1 MVRVLFY
8 TGCIALAVSA
18 AFLFLP
24 ALFAYILC
32 AGVVLA
38 TIICFIFKRKIKVF
52 NLLTMLVLISMI
64 CISGCFKLYFNVSSA
79 KDLDGQVAVVE
90 GYVCDDGISEDTYT
104 AFTVLVN
111 SITTENKSNYVPP
124 SFKVKIYDDEGLLLS
139 SYKDILFTARLNDI
153 DKSLKPSNYADGVY
167 MTASLIKI
175 NSISEADGF
184 HIQKLTHDTSYA
196 VKDILDR
203 YLNFDDAALSKAI
216 MLGDSSALDDDFYAS
231 VRASGVSHMLVVS
244 GMHLAIITILFLKL
258 FNKIKMPY
266 HLRYAL
272 LLVFTLFIMTTCGFS
287 KSVMRAGIT
296 LIIFLAGKLM
306 FKESDPLV
314 SLGAA
319 TTFMVIVN
327 PFLFGS
333 VGYLLSF
340 SSTFGIIWLSPRFL
354 SVFKRFQFN
363 GIFYKLYLIMVEILA
378 QTLGALFV
386 SLPILMFYFSSVSVA
401 APLTNLIL
409 CYPVTLVLWLLVFGA
424 LLSFVPVLSYF
435 CPSLFIISSY
445 LLRFIRF
452 IINRIG
458 MLPWA
463 VLPSKDEYYFVWIIL
478 AFAFII
484 LVILRRFKDYKSARI
499 ISAVS
504 IIISFTISIS
514 VVAYSLLSAPDYTNI
529 SVVKCRYGASVIVNR
544 GNDVLIVDAG
554 ESEASASRI
563 TYALQNLGKR
573 SADVLLLPYD
583 SQDTAAAGYLADK
596 IDINQIYVC
605 GYEKDENDIR
615 NSLPENTEIVYDNY
629 SGKVGDIS
637 YRATDEILQITVKGK
652 NIVISANQDLEP
664 GNQDIFIARGYIPEN
679 IDADNVYVCGNNI
692 KTDEV
697 PPQFTQITHTF
708 TKKLFD

>member
-32 AGVVLA
+32 ACVVLA
-38 TIICFIFKRKIKVF
+38 TVICFIFKRKIKVF

-64 CISGCFKLYFNVSSA
+64 CISGCFKLYFNAAST
-79 KDLDGQVAVVE
+79 KDLDGKVAVVQ
-90 GYVCDDGISEDTYT
+90 GYVCDDGVSEDTYT

-111 SITTENKSNYVPP
+111 SITTENKSHYVPP

-139 SYKDILFTARLNDI
+139 SYKDILFTARLNNI
-153 DKSLKPSNYADGVY
+153 DKDLRPSNYADGVY

-175 NSISEADGF
+175 NAVNEASGF
-184 HIQKLTHDTSYA
+184 HIQKLTHDTSTA
-196 VKDILDR
+196 VKDVLNH
-203 YLNFDDAALSKAI
+203 YFNFDDSALSKAI
-216 MLGDSSALDDDFYAS
+216 MLGDSSALDDDFYMS

-266 HLRYAL
+266 HMRYVL
-272 LLVFTLFIMTTCGFS
+272 LLVFALFIMTACGFS

-296 LIIFLAGKLM
+296 LIIYLVGKLI
-306 FKESDPLV
+306 FKESDPLI

-340 SSTFGIIWLSPRFL
+340 SSTFGIIWLTPKFL
-354 SVFKRFQFN
+354 AVFKRLKFK
-363 GIFYKLYLIMVEILA
+363 GILYKLYLIAVEILA

-386 SLPILMFYFSSVSVA
+386 SLPILMFYFSSVSVV

-424 LLSFVPVLSYF
+424 LFSFVPILSYF
-435 CPSLFIISSY
+435 CPPLFIISSY

-452 IINRIG
+452 AIEKIG
-458 MLPWA
+458 SLSFA
-463 VLPSKDEYYFVWIIL
+463 VLPTKDEYYFVWIVL
-478 AFAFII
+478 AFTFVL
-484 LVILRRFKDYKSARI
+484 LVILRRFKDFKSARI

-504 IIISFTISIS
+504 VVLSFCISIS
-514 VVAYSLLSAPDYTNI
+514 AVAYSLFSPPKYTNI
-529 SVVKCRYGASVIVNR
+529 SIVKCRYGASVIVNR

-554 ESEASASRI
+554 ENEGSATRI
-563 TYALQNLGKR
+563 SYALQNLGKR
-573 SADVLLLPYD
+573 CADVLLLPYD
-583 SQDTAAAGYLADK
+583 SQDTAAACYLADK
-596 IDINQIYVC
+596 ININQIYVC
-605 GYEKDENDIR
+605 SYEKDENDIR

-629 SGKVGDIS
+629 SGKIGDIS
-637 YRATDEILQITVKGK
+637 YRAIDEILQITVKGK
-652 NIVISANQDLEP
+652 SIVISANQDLEP
-664 GNQDIFIARGYIPEN
+664 GDQDIFIARGYIPEN
-679 IDADNVYVCGNNI
+679 TDANNVYVCGNNI
-692 KTDEV
+692 KSDQL
-697 PPQFTQITHTF
+697 PPQFTQITHTNNL
-708 TKKLFD
+708 KLFD